1 MKVKVKDFKDKYLS
15 SEYKHG
21 MYLPED
27 LFCQIISSTEPFIEL
42 PDDIIEIIEKNKS
55 DEEKHEKL
63 YDMISSHRI
72 MGMEKEQESDINGAI
87 DEYSKSIEIGETTD
101 MFHAYAYSYERIIIL
116 LDKMK
121 EYNQEIRYIS
131 QYLQHDLDDKRKE
144 KYQNRLAKLNSKL
157 NK

>member
-1 MKVKVKDFKDKYLS
+1 MKVKVKDFEDKYLS

-21 MYLPED
+21 MYIPED
-27 LFCQIISSTEPFIEL
+27 LFCQITSSTEPFIEL

-55 DEEKHEKL
+55 DEEKYEKL